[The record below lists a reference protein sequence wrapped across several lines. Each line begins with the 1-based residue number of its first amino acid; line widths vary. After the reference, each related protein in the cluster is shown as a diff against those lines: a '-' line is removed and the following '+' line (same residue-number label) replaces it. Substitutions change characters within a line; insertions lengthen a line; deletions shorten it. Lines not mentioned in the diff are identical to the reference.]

1 MTGTVNY
8 LGLPL
13 KNPVIVAAGPWAR
26 NGAAIQR
33 AIDAGAAAVVTET
46 ITLESS
52 GELCPRI
59 YEKEGSLLNTTLY
72 SPIAFEQWEEELSRL
87 EKKGSFVICN
97 IRGSTPSETAYIAS
111 RMERW
116 GADAL
121 ELSPFT
127 PMAAKLETVD
137 SSPEAIY
144 TMLKTVVDAV
154 QIPVSVRLSYNL
166 SNQKEY
172 VKAIERAGVRGISTV
187 ETLKALWGVD
197 IEKKRSLTPTF
208 GGYSGMQLFPVTLA
222 SVATLSQL
230 TNCPIAAMGG
240 VRTAEN
246 VLESIMLGAAAAQF
260 GSAVMMC
267 GYEVISTVIEEL
279 QNWMKDHGYADY
291 GEIRGAAL
299 TSLRAFEDL
308 SFRKKVA
315 VAVGTSDAEAAGRCR
330 VACLKE
336 AITVAEDG
344 SAAVDEKRCDGC
356 GLCTSL
362 APHLFEMKNK

>member
-1 MTGTVNY
+1 M
-8 LGLPL
+8 
-13 KNPVIVAAGPWAR
+13 I
-26 NGAAIQR
+26 
-33 AIDAGAAAVVTET
+33 
-46 ITLESS
+46 
-52 GELCPRI
+52 
-59 YEKEGSLLNTTLY
+59 
-72 SPIAFEQWEEELSRL
+72 
-87 EKKGSFVICN
+87 
-97 IRGSTPSETAYIAS
+97 
-111 RMERW
+111 
-116 GADAL
+116 
-121 ELSPFT
+121 
-127 PMAAKLETVD
+127 
-137 SSPEAIY
+137 
-144 TMLKTVVDAV
+144 KTVVDAV

-166 SNQKEY
+166 SNRKEY

-260 GSAVMMC
+260 GSAVMMS
-267 GYEVISTVIEEL
+267 GYEVIGTVIEEL

-315 VAVGTSDAEAAGRCR
+315 ASTGKCDAAAAERCR
-330 VACLKE
+330 TACLK
-336 AITVAEDG
+336 AAVSVGADG
-344 SAAVDEKRCDGC
+344 SAAVDKHRCDGC
-356 GLCTSL
+356 GLCASL